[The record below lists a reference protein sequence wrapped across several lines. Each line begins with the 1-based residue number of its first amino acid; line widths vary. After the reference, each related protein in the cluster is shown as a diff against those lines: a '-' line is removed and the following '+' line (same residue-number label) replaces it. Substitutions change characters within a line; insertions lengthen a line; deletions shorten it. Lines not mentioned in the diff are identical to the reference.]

1 MVFFRLGRQRQGS
14 ARHRHRQRLS
24 HPRRRLRRRHRIPSA
39 SLAPGED
46 PTTSGPEANG
56 WLVAVNLSNSG
67 YAAAEIP
74 VTVSNADTSVTQRVL
89 VPARGKATQRILI
102 QGRPTQV
109 QANDGTIPETE
120 ASIHIK
126 TLTDAPGSSSSS
138 SSQPTGV
145 EQKPGTA

>member
-1 MVFFRLGRQRQGS
+1 MPTRACPISPSTASF
-14 ARHRHRQRLS
+14 
-24 HPRRRLRRRHRIPSA
+24 PR
-39 SLAPGED
+39 
-46 PTTSGPEANG
+46 TTEGDS

-109 QANDGTIPETE
+109 QANDGTVPETE
-120 ASIHIK
+120 ASIHIRR
-126 TLTDAPGSSSSS
+126 PHR
-138 SSQPTGV
+138 
-145 EQKPGTA
+145 